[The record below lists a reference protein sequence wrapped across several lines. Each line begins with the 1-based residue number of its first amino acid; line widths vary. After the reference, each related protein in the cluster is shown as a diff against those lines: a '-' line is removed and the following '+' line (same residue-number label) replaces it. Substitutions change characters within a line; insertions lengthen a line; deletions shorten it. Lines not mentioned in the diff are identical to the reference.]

1 MTSEF
6 PAPLDNP
13 HDAMADALD
22 PRPKL
27 PGPQTDPTAQGHFTR
42 AQLTR
47 SPDDAS
53 WEIAVV
59 LYGVPADEWPSMNLP
74 GTEPPNL
81 STRGQVLADLGYVQT
96 GPGPG
101 CHYWEWAECQDG
113 DHTTV
118 QLMAHTEVRPSSMPE
133 IQ

>member
-6 PAPLDNP
+6 PAPLDDP

-22 PRPKL
+22 PQPKL

-47 SPDDAS
+47 SPDEAT

-74 GTEPPNL
+74 GTEPPTL
-81 STRGQVLADLGYVQT
+81 SARGKVLADLGYVQT

-101 CHYWEWAECQDG
+101 YHYWEWAECQDG

-133 IQ
+133 IR